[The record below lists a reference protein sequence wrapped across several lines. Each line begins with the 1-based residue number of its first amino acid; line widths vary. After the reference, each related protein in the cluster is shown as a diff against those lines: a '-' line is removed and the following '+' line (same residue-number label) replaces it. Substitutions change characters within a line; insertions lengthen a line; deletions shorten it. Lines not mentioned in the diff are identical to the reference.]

1 MKFVQSALDILKC
14 GFIGTLA
21 DPRIGGT
28 GDDPSYFPPPLLS
41 FPCQEAA
48 PLNPAMGPGERCKLP
63 VWTRADPGHR
73 TLFCAFIIK
82 NRFRL

>member
-41 FPCQEAA
+41 LPCQEAA
-48 PLNPAMGPGERCKLP
+48 PLNPAWGA
-63 VWTRADPGHR
+63 V
-73 TLFCAFIIK
+73 
-82 NRFRL
+82 